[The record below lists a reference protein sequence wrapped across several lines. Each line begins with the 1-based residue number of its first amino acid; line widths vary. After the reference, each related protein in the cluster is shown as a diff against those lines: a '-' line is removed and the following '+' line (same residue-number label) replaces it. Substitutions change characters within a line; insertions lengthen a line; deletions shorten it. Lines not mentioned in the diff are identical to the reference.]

1 MLKTQLGPMITMSC
15 RTCGNLTDD
24 TIWQS
29 NGNVLEDGWQSPL
42 QTRRELDKLVLMTEG
57 FY

>member
-1 MLKTQLGPMITMSC
+1 MLKTQLEPVITMC
-15 RTCGNLTDD
+15 FRTCANLTDD

-29 NGNVLEDGWQSPL
+29 DGNALEDGWQSPL